1 MDVCRI
7 TSILV
12 SRFLLDLQS
21 VNQDDMTHSSLDTQ
35 GTNAS
40 GAENSPQTH
49 SLVFNR
55 ILGSIA
61 TSSQDYEAK
70 SVEDMMLYEHI
81 LEEKETV
88 HDPAYVGESL
98 EKLEA

>member
-61 TSSQDYEAK
+61 TSSQDYEAE
-70 SVEDMMLYEHI
+70 SVEEMMIYEHI

-88 HDPAYVGESL
+88 HDAAYVEESL
-98 EKLEA
+98 EELEA

>member
-1 MDVCRI
+1 M
-7 TSILV
+7 SY
-12 SRFLLDLQS
+12 
-21 VNQDDMTHSSLDTQ
+21 SSMDTQ
-35 GTNAS
+35 AINTSVG
-40 GAENSPQTH
+40 ENSPQTH

-61 TSSQDYEAK
+61 TSSQDYEAE
-70 SVEDMMLYEHI
+70 SVEEMMIYEHV

-98 EKLEA
+98 EELEA